1 MPDST
6 LASGGVMFGKDRTK
20 QHVMPLFACG
30 LLAVFGFQIAHDG
43 RPKNV
48 LKCDPSSCCNEQS
61 GESVVKLLEN
71 PLLNAARAGDVLE
84 VQRLVGTGVD
94 VKAKDA
100 DGNTALHWASQSG
113 NVRSMKI
120 LLAAGADVNAK
131 NVGLAT
137 PLMYGSHKAVSV
149 RTLVDAGADIH
160 AVDEEGRNALLDAAR
175 ETPAEQPVF
184 ESAGGPDRKLPAP
197 ARTAPPQL
205 LCRY

>member
-1 MPDST
+1 M
-6 LASGGVMFGKDRTK
+6 
-20 QHVMPLFACG
+20 
-30 LLAVFGFQIAHDG
+30 
-43 RPKNV
+43 
-48 LKCDPSSCCNEQS
+48 
-61 GESVVKLLEN
+61 VKLLEN